1 MNAQVIEQTTS
12 KTSSPPSSHV
22 SPTSSVRDSTAP
34 EGAVVMRGYPV
45 PPWKRGLDIACI
57 LLALPIL
64 LPAMILIGL
73 LIRVFCGGPA
83 LFKQE
88 RVGYLG
94 RRFLLYKFRTMT
106 VTSDPDVHR
115 RHVEQ
120 LIGGSQPMVKMDERG
135 DTRLLPLGGLLRAT
149 GLDELP
155 QIINVLRGDMSLVG
169 PRPCLHFEYERY
181 LPWQRERFAVL
192 PGLTG
197 LWQVSGKNRT
207 TFPEMIRLDIAYS
220 RNMSPWLDLRIM
232 FQTLPALVAQM
243 REMRAQAQ
251 PGRLS
256 SEGESPLKTLRTS

>member
-1 MNAQVIEQTTS
+1 MNAHVIEQAKPEKLT
-12 KTSSPPSSHV
+12 PPSNQP
-22 SPTSSVRDSTAP
+22 SPIPSAQVAVGSAP
-34 EGAVVMRGYPV
+34 AVTVKGFPV
-45 PPWKRGLDIACI
+45 PPWKRVLDIACV

-64 LPAMILIGL
+64 LPVMILIGL
-73 LIRVFCGGPA
+73 LVKLFCGGPA

-88 RVGYLG
+88 RVGYRG
-94 RRFLLYKFRTMT
+94 RPFVLYKFRTMALA
-106 VTSDPDVHR
+106 SDPNVHR

-120 LIGGSQPMVKMDERG
+120 LIGGSHPMVKMDKRG
-135 DTRLLPLGGLLRAT
+135 DARLLPLGRQLRAT

-169 PRPCLHFEYERY
+169 PRPCLAFEYERY

-207 TFPEMIRLDIAYS
+207 TFSEMVRLDIAYS
-220 RNMSPWLDLRIM
+220 RNMSPWLDLKIM

-243 REMRAQAQ
+243 RETRPQ
-251 PGRLS
+251 PQSGLLSAKVRL
-256 SEGESPLKTLRTS
+256 